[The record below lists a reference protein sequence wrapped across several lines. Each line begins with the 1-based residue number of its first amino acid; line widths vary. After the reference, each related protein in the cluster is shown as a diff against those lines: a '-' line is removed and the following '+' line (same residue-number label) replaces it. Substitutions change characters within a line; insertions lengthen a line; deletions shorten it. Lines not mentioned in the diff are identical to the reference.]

1 MQVTKILGTIRSMFG
16 ADRVFGEAYEA
27 NGVTVIPVAKLS
39 GGGGGGSDDA
49 SDDADGT
56 GGTGGVDGERGGGG
70 AGFGIHARPAGA
82 LVIEADGTV
91 RWKVPFDLNKVILGG
106 QLVAIAFFVTA
117 WLTERSRA
125 KAAQRSA
132 IAQAAISGVARAA
145 RQRSTT

>member
-1 MQVTKILGTIRSMFG
+1 MEVTNILKATRSMFG
-16 ADRVFGEAYEA
+16 AERVFGEPFEA
-27 NGVTVIPVAKLS
+27 NGVTVIPAAKVS
-39 GGGGGGSDDA
+39 GGGGGGSDEAPRGDV
-49 SDDADGT
+49 ADGAQ
-56 GGTGGVDGERGGGG
+56 GEDGGGGG